1 MAVVWLWGCRD
12 ASKRTH
18 RGRATPWVSPAL
30 RSFLYYAG
38 GGGGRRGPRLWPA
51 RAMIIIFG
59 AGEKAEE
66 AEGEGSG
73 CNVKQG
79 KGNYCLM
86 RQWWCMRKMASC
98 IRTPQQR
105 SEEVD
110 DSGSRGSRRRR
121 RVVVDKR

>member
-79 KGNYCLM
+79 KGNYCVLLLIG
-86 RQWWCMRKMASC
+86 ADA
-98 IRTPQQR
+98 T
-105 SEEVD
+105 
-110 DSGSRGSRRRR
+110 
-121 RVVVDKR
+121 VVVHEEDGLMHKDASAEE